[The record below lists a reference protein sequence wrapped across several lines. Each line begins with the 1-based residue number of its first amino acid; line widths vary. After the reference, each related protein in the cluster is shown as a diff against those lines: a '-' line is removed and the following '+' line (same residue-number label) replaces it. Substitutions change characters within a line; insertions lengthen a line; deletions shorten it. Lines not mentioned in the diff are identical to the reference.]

1 MQITFQYILESLMHL
16 MPYDFYLFVLV
27 LLSILFLLR
36 IVRHMMGGVS

>member
-1 MQITFQYILESLMHL
+1 MQITFRFILDTLMHL

-27 LLSILFLLR
+27 LLSILLLLR